1 MKKVVIIL
9 LLALWASLPSQA
21 VLQEKNLKQSLAV
34 LRVELQQ
41 SYLKQQQLMAGLKK
55 MSKTQHEKMLFYM
68 KKSNQIGLMLYSQQ
82 RDYVF
87 DLTYAC
93 NEATAL
99 YRQFGEK
106 RLPYYKINNNLDAE
120 IARYDGLI

>member
-68 KKSNQIGLMLYSQQ
+68 KKSNQIGLML
-82 RDYVF
+82 
-87 DLTYAC
+87 LTSSLFSRR
-93 NEATAL
+93 ES
-99 YRQFGEK
+99 
-106 RLPYYKINNNLDAE
+106 INL
-120 IARYDGLI
+120 

>member
-68 KKSNQIGLMLYSQQ
+68 KKSNQI
-82 RDYVF
+82 VF
-87 DLTYAC
+87 FQIWEDKQDL
-93 NEATAL
+93 
-99 YRQFGEK
+99 
-106 RLPYYKINNNLDAE
+106 I
-120 IARYDGLI
+120 